1 MLELYLKLYE
11 ARSVNFEA
19 RGNAHGIGRYELL
32 GSAAMATNRH
42 PLGHRM
48 VMAEAGDQ
56 HAIKALDEWAK
67 SIIHELS
74 QDVVAVALGR
84 PLPEQLM
91 KLVYSSPRYDRERR
105 RSAEIKAKAKHLR
118 NLGKNHDAKE
128 KDLLAD
134 GIIHAAMERC
144 KKEILTSGRCPKCR
158 GTGVMERK
166 GDQCPICN
174 GTGKTLPDL
183 NEIYKKYGYESLRK
197 FKSIIDVLQ
206 TEQNEWVK
214 EFMRQLTKEKAEA

>member
-11 ARSVNFEA
+11 ARSVNFESH
-19 RGNAHGIGRYELL
+19 GSVHGIGRDEILE
-32 GSAAMATNRH
+32 SATMATSRH

-56 HAIKALDEWAK
+56 HAIKALAEWAK
-67 SIIHELS
+67 SIVGNLS

-84 PLPEQLM
+84 PLPEQLVTLA
-91 KLVYSSPRYDRERR
+91 KASPRYDRERR

-118 NLGKNHDAKE
+118 NLGKSHDAKE

-134 GIIHAAMERC
+134 GILQAAMERC

-166 GDQCPICN
+166 SDQCPICN
-174 GTGKTLPDL
+174 GTGKTLTDASS
-183 NEIYKKYGYESLRK
+183 IQKKYGNEMYRQFIHLVDLMQID
-197 FKSIIDVLQ
+197 KS
-206 TEQNEWVK
+206 EWIRA
-214 EFMRQLTKEKAEA
+214 FMAQVNAEKVA

>member
-19 RGNAHGIGRYELL
+19 RGNAHGIGRDEIL
-32 GSAAMATNRH
+32 GSAAMATSRH

-67 SIIHELS
+67 SIVGNLS

-84 PLPEQLM
+84 PLPEQLVTLA
-91 KLVYSSPRYDRERR
+91 KASPRYDRERR

-118 NLGKNHDAKE
+118 NLGKSHDAKE

-134 GIIHAAMERC
+134 GIIHAAIERC

-166 GDQCPICN
+166 GDQCPVCN
-174 GTGKTLPDL
+174 GTGKTIPDVSSIQEKHGD
-183 NEIYKKYGYESLRK
+183 EIYRK
-197 FKSIIDVLQ
+197 FIHLVDLMQIDKSEWIRAFV
-206 TEQNEWVK
+206 EQVNA
-214 EFMRQLTKEKAEA
+214 EKVA

>member
-19 RGNAHGIGRYELL
+19 RGNAHGIGRDEIL
-32 GSAAMATNRH
+32 GSAAMATSRH

-48 VMAEAGDQ
+48 VMAESGDQ
-56 HAIKALDEWAK
+56 HAIKALAEWAE
-67 SIIHELS
+67 SIIHELN
-74 QDVVAVALGR
+74 QEVVAVALGR
-84 PLPEQLM
+84 PLPDQLM
-91 KLVYSSPRYDRERR
+91 KLVYASPRYDRERR
-105 RSAEIKAKAKHLR
+105 RCSEIKAKAKHLR

-134 GIIHAAMERC
+134 GIIHAAIERC

-174 GTGKTLPDL
+174 GTGKTIPDVSSIQEKHG
-183 NEIYKKYGYESLRK
+183 NDIYRK
-197 FKSIIDVLQ
+197 FIHLVDLMQIDKSEWIRAFV
-206 TEQNEWVK
+206 EQVNA
-214 EFMRQLTKEKAEA
+214 EKVA